1 MPGPRVVIAED
12 YVLIQETMRAILE
25 PECEV
30 VAALEDGRAAL
41 DAVAELRPDVLLV
54 DASLPVMSGFAV
66 AERVT
71 RTYPEVKVIFV
82 TGHADPA
89 YVKRAFEVGA
99 KAYLMK
105 GSIHVE
111 LLTAVHEVMAG
122 NRYQSAILSR

>member
-25 PECEV
+25 PGCEV
-30 VAALEDGRAAL
+30 VAAVEDGRAAL
-41 DAVAELRPDVLLV
+41 DAVAELRPDILLV
-54 DASLPVMSGFAV
+54 DASLPVMSGFAL

-71 RTYPEVKVIFV
+71 RTYPEVKIVFV
-82 TGHADPA
+82 TAHADPA

-105 GSIHVE
+105 GSIQME
-111 LLTAVHEVMAG
+111 LLAAIREVLAG
-122 NRYQSAILSR
+122 HTYQSAIFSR